1 MNICPAI
8 LTNNINI
15 FRENLRSFQIFDEID
30 VDIIVPGNLTSAR
43 KTVPIQ
49 DAITEVSRFRNK
61 KYKFHLMCDFPF
73 NEIQKVKDRIQ
84 FLNIVFIIH
93 QESSFDKND
102 VESSKAPIGIALKY
116 TTNFR
121 SLEYYENFCLV
132 QIMSVEIGKQQNAFE
147 PISLQKVTELR
158 ELGYDRE
165 VALDGGIN
173 LENITYIAKYDI
185 NSLSVGS
192 YFTKSLNV
200 ITDKEKIEDE
210 IELHVKK

>member
-1 MNICPAI
+1 MNIYPAI

-30 VDIIVPGNLTSAR
+30 VDIIVPGNLTSTL
-43 KTVPIQ
+43 KTVSIE
-49 DAITEVSRFRNK
+49 DAIAEVSRFQNK

-73 NEIQKVKDRIQ
+73 HEIQKVKDRIQ

-93 QESSFDKND
+93 QESSFDLND
-102 VESSKAPIGIALKY
+102 VESSKTPIGLALKY
-116 TTNFR
+116 TSHFR
-121 SLEYYENFCLV
+121 SLKYYENFCLV
-132 QIMSVEIGKQQNAFE
+132 QIMSVEIGKQQNVFE
-147 PISLQKVTELR
+147 PAALQKVTELR

-173 LENITYIAKYDI
+173 LENVAYIAEYDV

-200 ITDKEKIEDE
+200 IDDKEKLQEQIE
-210 IELHVKK
+210 IHLKK